1 MKTLFHAGFLRRAS
15 FFLLLAQ
22 SMMHHRLSR
31 GGRGQP
37 ERQLRMMPRCA
48 FVEVKVLCGRLTRK
62 EHELFAKRKG
72 VADQPVRSQAAR
84 VHSRQHKDV
93 GAYVIVDSQ
102 NTLGIMKSVETSYV
116 LLERSLPGNGHR
128 QKERIQAGIVE
139 PFAYVA
145 AGRQN
150 DSRLVNTHLL
160 TSE

>member
-1 MKTLFHAGFLRRAS
+1 
-15 FFLLLAQ
+15 
-22 SMMHHRLSR
+22 
-31 GGRGQP
+31 
-37 ERQLRMMPRCA
+37 
-48 FVEVKVLCGRLTRK
+48 
-62 EHELFAKRKG
+62 
-72 VADQPVRSQAAR
+72 
-84 VHSRQHKDV
+84 
-93 GAYVIVDSQ
+93 
-102 NTLGIMKSVETSYV
+102 MKSVETSYV